1 MKSKKKIWIRF
12 GISAAFAVIFLLF
25 ALFAGKFA
33 PYDPL
38 ETHYT
43 DLLKAPCKQ
52 YLLGTDQ
59 MGRDIFSRIL
69 YGGKTSLLIAFAVT
83 AIISVVGILVGT
95 AAGFWGGAFD
105 AVLMRLSDM
114 LMAFPGSI
122 FTIALV
128 SFLGTG
134 LPNLI
139 LAMTL
144 TGWTYYARI
153 SRSLVLSI
161 KNNTYIEQARLGGAR
176 QFPHYDRLHYP
187 KCYAF
192 PSGKYHPG
200 YWKQASDDCRTFPV
214 RTWLPAAYAGM
225 GLHAF
230 RRKRLYVF
238 SALDAY
244 GTGNGN
250 FDKCYYIQLIGRLYS
265 GSDESQRKKIM
276 MFTFCPRGWKDE
288 HR

>member
-1 MKSKKKIWIRF
+1 MKSKKKLWIRF
-12 GISAAFAVIFLLF
+12 VIIMAFAVLFLLF

-52 YLLGTDQ
+52 YLMGTDQ

-69 YGGKTSLLIAFAVT
+69 YGGKTSLLIAFVVT
-83 AIISVVGILVGT
+83 AIISVVGILIGT
-95 AAGFWGGAFD
+95 IAGFWGGAFD

-139 LAMTL
+139 LAMTI

-153 SRSLVLSI
+153 SRSLVLDGVVFGDDLAYLVIGIAGVGDDHLEILSNI
-161 KNNTYIEQARLGGAR
+161 AISLEDETLVDKLKNT
-176 QFPHYDRLHYP
+176 
-187 KCYAF
+187 
-192 PSGKYHPG
+192 
-200 YWKQASDDCRTFPV
+200 SDKFEILKTFN
-214 RTWLPAAYAGM
+214 
-225 GLHAF
+225 
-230 RRKRLYVF
+230 K
-238 SALDAY
+238 
-244 GTGNGN
+244 
-250 FDKCYYIQLIGRLYS
+250 
-265 GSDESQRKKIM
+265 
-276 MFTFCPRGWKDE
+276 
-288 HR
+288 

>member
-105 AVLMRLSDM
+105 AVLMRLSDSR
-114 LMAFPGSI
+114 L
-122 FTIALV
+122 TI
-128 SFLGTG
+128 
-134 LPNLI
+134 I
-139 LAMTL
+139 L
-144 TGWTYYARI
+144 
-153 SRSLVLSI
+153 
-161 KNNTYIEQARLGGAR
+161 
-176 QFPHYDRLHYP
+176 
-187 KCYAF
+187 
-192 PSGKYHPG
+192 
-200 YWKQASDDCRTFPV
+200 
-214 RTWLPAAYAGM
+214 
-225 GLHAF
+225 
-230 RRKRLYVF
+230 
-238 SALDAY
+238 
-244 GTGNGN
+244 
-250 FDKCYYIQLIGRLYS
+250 
-265 GSDESQRKKIM
+265 
-276 MFTFCPRGWKDE
+276 
-288 HR
+288 